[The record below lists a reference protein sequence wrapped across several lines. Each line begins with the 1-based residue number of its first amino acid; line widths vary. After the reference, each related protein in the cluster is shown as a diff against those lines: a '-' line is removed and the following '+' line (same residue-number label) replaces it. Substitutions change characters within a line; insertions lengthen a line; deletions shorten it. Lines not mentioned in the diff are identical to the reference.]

1 MVKVSHRHYVLL
13 LLLASAVIPWSLAA
27 TAEPPCSSSAGTVS
41 TRFTNTPCSGTT
53 ARALLIEA
61 ASAQPDHSS
70 SRSSSLGSADTAVA
84 SAGPEIKV
92 KSGHKPLSPVSKND
106 VAVFVLA
113 GFVLFIAAGA
123 GATPALLVQPS
134 KPSKVQL
141 FSQLSTH
148 SSRCAC
154 INCCLI
160 ASCYHTSNLAS
171 QGKQSAVLQACLLLL
186 ARSKAVAPVLLRTC
200 SAVNTQP
207 NSSATSSPE
216 NTPVLAENH
225 HAHHVNKQ
233 KHCYIVLLTSV
244 GDMMLILNEASQQPA
259 TAAVAW
265 PCRHGRRPSAC
276 AYLPHPRRLQ
286 PTATVPDTVQLK
298 YSKRSHRPAAAALQ
312 AWVGAQCS
320 CPSTSPWAPSA
331 SKQQ

>member
-123 GATPALLVQPS
+123 GATPALLVQ
-134 KPSKVQL
+134 L
-141 FSQLSTH
+141 FPQLSTH

-200 SAVNTQP
+200 SAVRHPTQ
-207 NSSATSSPE
+207 
-216 NTPVLAENH
+216 
-225 HAHHVNKQ
+225 
-233 KHCYIVLLTSV
+233 
-244 GDMMLILNEASQQPA
+244 QQ
-259 TAAVAW
+259 
-265 PCRHGRRPSAC
+265 CNFKS
-276 AYLPHPRRLQ
+276 
-286 PTATVPDTVQLK
+286 
-298 YSKRSHRPAAAALQ
+298 
-312 AWVGAQCS
+312 
-320 CPSTSPWAPSA
+320 
-331 SKQQ
+331 